1 MAQLAAARAS
11 ERIVDSGRSALE
23 ADADRSLTSR
33 PEAPSHGLPCMRS
46 IRETGIER
54 AVLARG
60 SLERCSHTRK
70 IFWQEAGG
78 QGGLLADLSLPRRVV
93 GLNELPAHESERVR
107 TSQEE
112 GSVGVGA
119 QYIAS
124 GMPPSS

>member
-1 MAQLAAARAS
+1 
-11 ERIVDSGRSALE
+11 
-23 ADADRSLTSR
+23 
-33 PEAPSHGLPCMRS
+33 MRS
-46 IRETGIER
+46 ICEMGVKQ

-70 IFWQEAGG
+70 ILWQETGA
-78 QGGLLADLSLPRRVV
+78 QGGLLSNLSLPRRVV
-93 GLNELPAHESERVR
+93 GLNELPAHNSEGVR

-112 GSVGVGA
+112 GSVGVGL